1 MTIKYQNHEFKG
13 TAGECVRGLG
23 CFLLGIVLTIIA
35 GIILIQYAEYRD
47 NSTPPIHELRDD
59 CRVYEKGDV
68 TYTLCGPPWVH
79 GDSGVK

>member
-1 MTIKYQNHEFKG
+1 MIKS
-13 TAGECVRGLG
+13 TA

-35 GIILIQYAEYRD
+35 GILLIQYAEYRD
-47 NSTPPIHELRDD
+47 SQYLPIEETRDD